1 MVLAR
6 HARHLAAKT
15 GLELRA
21 PHIGD
26 TSSQAAWMSHSQL
39 LGASWVLQLT
49 IRPLFRRQS
58 RSHPRPRHTHRL
70 TDVDDLLSMT
80 GAMLTDDT
88 GRYVLHTQSTSSQ
101 EFDLTTSLRSCL
113 VRHSVTF
120 LRQLERARQQGMRV
134 SQIGEEDED
143 SVERRRRRRERKAA
157 KKAAA
162 AAAAATTTDAR
173 GAIDADRGHGGANE
187 APPVHNG
194 VHKRK
199 RDKDG
204 EVPGVHKA
212 KKHKHKEK
220 DKDKDRRKQKHRD

>member
-1 MVLAR
+1 MA
-6 HARHLAAKT
+6 
-15 GLELRA
+15 
-21 PHIGD
+21 
-26 TSSQAAWMSHSQL
+26 
-39 LGASWVLQLT
+39 
-49 IRPLFRRQS
+49 
-58 RSHPRPRHTHRL
+58 
-70 TDVDDLLSMT
+70 
-80 GAMLTDDT
+80 
-88 GRYVLHTQSTSSQ
+88 
-101 EFDLTTSLRSCL
+101 SLRSYI

-143 SVERRRRRRERKAA
+143 SAERRRRRRERKAA

-162 AAAAATTTDAR
+162 AAAAATDAR
-173 GAIDADRGHGGANE
+173 VAIDADRGHQE

-204 EVPGVHKA
+204 EVLPGEHKA

-220 DKDKDRRKQKHRD
+220 DRDKDRRKEKHRH